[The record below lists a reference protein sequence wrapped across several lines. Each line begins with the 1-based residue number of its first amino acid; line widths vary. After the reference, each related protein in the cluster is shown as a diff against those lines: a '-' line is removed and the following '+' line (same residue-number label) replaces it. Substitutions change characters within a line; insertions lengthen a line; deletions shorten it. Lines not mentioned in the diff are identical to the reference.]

1 MKFVCVNYSGCHVN
15 AKDEDKNTPLHYA
28 AENGHLLG
36 VKILL
41 DAGAKLSAR
50 NDEGDTPV
58 HTAAENGNLQLV
70 TNNMLA
76 SCDTNINTR
85 VIDEMIERDPS
96 CIHFRGFQKETPLHD
111 ACGAGCVKVAR
122 RLIEMGAT
130 ISSV

>member
-1 MKFVCVNYSGCHVN
+1 MN

-36 VKILL
+36 VRILL

-50 NDEGDTPV
+50 NDEEDTPV
-58 HTAAENGNLQLV
+58 HTAAENGHLQSV
-70 TNNMLA
+70 IHNNMLYLT
-76 SCDTNINTR
+76 CTCNLR
-85 VIDEMIERDPS
+85 VIDEMIQRDPS

-122 RLIEMGAT
+122 RLIEMGAAV
-130 ISSV
+130 SSV

>member
-1 MKFVCVNYSGCHVN
+1 MCVNYSGCHVN

-36 VKILL
+36 VRILL
-41 DAGAKLSAR
+41 NAGAKLSAR
-50 NDEGDTPV
+50 NDEEDTPV
-58 HTAAENGNLQLV
+58 HTAAENGHLQSV

-76 SCDTNINTR
+76 SCDKIIINTR
-85 VIDEMIERDPS
+85 VIDKMIERDPS

-130 ISSV
+130 ISSM

>member
-1 MKFVCVNYSGCHVN
+1 MCVNYSGCHVN

-36 VKILL
+36 VRILL

-50 NDEGDTPV
+50 NDEEDTPV
-58 HTAAENGNLQLV
+58 HTAAENGHLQSV

-76 SCDTNINTR
+76 SCDKIIINTR
-85 VIDEMIERDPS
+85 VIDKMIERDPS

-130 ISSV
+130 ISSM